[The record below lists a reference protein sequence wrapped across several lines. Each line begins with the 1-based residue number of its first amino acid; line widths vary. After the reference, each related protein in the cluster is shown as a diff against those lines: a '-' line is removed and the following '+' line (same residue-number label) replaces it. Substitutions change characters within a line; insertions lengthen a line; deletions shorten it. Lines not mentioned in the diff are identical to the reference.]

1 MWEAFMTGSLSLQ
14 LIVSQCQLSKS
25 LMTMP
30 GFEFMWLKLLNML
43 DLTGTVTVGR
53 HKGCAMG
60 QS

>member
-1 MWEAFMTGSLSLQ
+1 
-14 LIVSQCQLSKS
+14 
-25 LMTMP
+25 MP
-30 GFEFMWLKLLNML
+30 GFELMWLKLLNML